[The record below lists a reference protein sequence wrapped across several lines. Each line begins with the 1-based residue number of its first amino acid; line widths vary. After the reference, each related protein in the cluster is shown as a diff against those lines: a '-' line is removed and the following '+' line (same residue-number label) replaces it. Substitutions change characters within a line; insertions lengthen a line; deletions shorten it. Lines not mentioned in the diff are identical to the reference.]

1 MSDTPLNDPLRRLKL
16 PISLPSGETCQQCVA
31 NLQDSI
37 RRIKGVDDAS
47 VSNTRTEIS
56 ITFDPDL
63 ISVSRIESE
72 IRKIGASLDNRVA
85 HRTFGLSEVD
95 CPDCLRAVEKAVS
108 GLSGVLWVGANFAAA
123 KIHVEYERDVTRPSK
138 IKEEIEKHG
147 IRACTLKP
155 LEDRESVP
163 STRLAQSVMPRWLQN
178 RRLISTVLAAGI
190 TAFGALSAYQGNSA
204 VAAWLYLL
212 AVAFGGWQIAR
223 GAVFALRD
231 GATDMNVLMTFAVIG
246 AGAIGQWEEAVGV
259 VILYNIGALL
269 QSSAMERTR
278 RSIRQLLETT
288 PSKVLV
294 KRGRGDYEVA
304 PENVR
309 LDEVVIIRPGE
320 RIALDGEVIAG
331 ETEVNQAPITGESL
345 PIHKSNGDWV
355 YAGGIN
361 GSGAIEVRVRKI
373 FSQTSLA
380 NIVKLVDQA
389 QAQKAP
395 YEELVDRFARRYT
408 PVVVILAIIIAFLV
422 PLCISLRIQWAGQ
435 LATGALWVAWL
446 HRGLSLLLI
455 ACPCALVI
463 STPVAVVAAIGQA
476 SRMGALIKGG
486 TYLEQLGRID
496 AIVYDKTGTLTEG
509 RPVVE
514 DVVPLDTLPCH
525 EILNI
530 AGAMESRSEHPLAAA
545 FADYQRATDRR
556 PPLKITQFTELPGQG
571 IRAELDGELYWM
583 GSARLA
589 HTLKA
594 DLNGAGETMAAIES
608 KGKTA
613 LVLGA
618 GKRAVGV
625 IVISDRPRQNASSAI
640 SMFRSL
646 GVRYQALLTGDN
658 VHSAQAVADTVGLKE
673 MKANLLPEDKLGIIR
688 ELQRTYSTVAM
699 VGDGINDAPALSAA
713 NVGVVMGGI
722 GSDIAMET
730 ADVALMGD
738 NLTQLGDLIRLS
750 RRTISIIRQNVAFSL
765 ATKGVLLAVAV
776 IIPIPLW
783 IAVMGDSGVSLL
795 VIANALRLIRKVP
808 SPA

>member
-1 MSDTPLNDPLRRLKL
+1 MSDTQLNGHQRRLKL
-16 PISLPSGETCQQCVA
+16 PISLPSGENCQKCVA
-31 NLQDSI
+31 DLQNGI
-37 RRIKGVDDAS
+37 RRIKGVDDVS

-56 ITFDPDL
+56 VTFDPNL

-72 IRKIGASLDNRVA
+72 IRKIGASLDSRIA
-85 HRTFGLSEVD
+85 HRTFGLSEMD
-95 CPDCLRAVEKAVS
+95 CPDCLHTVEKAVAS
-108 GLSGVLWVGANFAAA
+108 MPGVLWVGANFAAA

-138 IKEEIEKHG
+138 IEEEIERHG

-155 LEDRESVP
+155 QENRDIAT
-163 STRLAQSVMPRWLQN
+163 STRPSRTVTPPWLHN

-190 TAFGALSAYQGNSA
+190 ALLGALSAHRGYGAISD
-204 VAAWLYLL
+204 WLFLL
-212 AVAFGGWQIAR
+212 AIVFGGWQIQR
-223 GAVFALRD
+223 SAVFALRD
-231 GATDMNVLMTFAVIG
+231 GSIDMNVLMTFAVIG
-246 AGAIGQWEEAVGV
+246 AGVIGQWEDAVGV
-259 VILYNIGALL
+259 VILYDIGTLL
-269 QSSAMERTR
+269 QSAAMERTR

-294 KRGRGDYEVA
+294 RRGRGDFEIA

-309 LDEVVIIRPGE
+309 LDEVVIVRPGE
-320 RIALDGEVIAG
+320 RIALDGDVIAG

-345 PIHKSNGDWV
+345 PVHKSSGDRV
-355 YAGGIN
+355 YAGSIN

-408 PVVVILAIIIAFLV
+408 PLVVILAIIIAFLV

-435 LATGALWVAWL
+435 LATSSLWIAWL

-486 TYLEQLGRID
+486 AYLEQLGRID

-514 DVVPLDTLPCH
+514 NVVPLDTLPCN

-530 AGAMESRSEHPLAAA
+530 AGAIESRSEHPLAAA
-545 FADYQRATDRR
+545 FANYQRATDHRS
-556 PPLKITQFTELPGQG
+556 PLKIVHFTELPGQG
-571 IRAELDGELYWM
+571 IRAELDGDPYWL
-583 GSARLA
+583 GSIRLA

-594 DLNGAGETMAAIES
+594 DLNGAGEVVAVIEA

-613 LVLGA
+613 LILGA
-618 GKRAVGV
+618 GKKAVGV

-640 SMFRSL
+640 SRFRSL
-646 GVRYQALLTGDN
+646 GVRYQTLLTGDN
-658 VHSAQAVADTVGLKE
+658 VHSAQAVADMVGLKE

-722 GSDIAMET
+722 GSDIAIEA
-730 ADVALMGD
+730 ADVVLMGD
-738 NLTQLGDLIRLS
+738 NLSQLGDLIRLS
-750 RRTISIIRQNVAFSL
+750 RRTLNIIRQNVAFSL
-765 ATKGVLLAVAV
+765 VTKGVVLAVAV

-783 IAVMGDSGVSLL
+783 IAVMSDTGVSLL
-795 VIANALRLIRKVP
+795 VTTNALRLIRKMP